1 LRAFRHLL
9 AAAPQ
14 ATQTTGRFIV
24 TDRLRIALAQLN
36 PKVGDLPGN
45 LALARTALADAVAA
59 KADIV
64 MFSELFLTGYFPD
77 DLLFKPQFIKDAM
90 QAARDLAAATA
101 GTDVVLVLPTIW
113 WDKGN
118 LHNAAIVA
126 ENGEIIATRYK
137 RELPNTDVFY
147 EKRYFAA
154 GPLPMPVLIKG
165 VPVGIPIC
173 EDVWHPS
180 VCEHL
185 AMRGAEIMLCPNG
198 SPYWTNKQ
206 HIRKELVRARV
217 SEDDVPMLYL
227 NQVGG
232 QDEIVFDGAS
242 FAIEPGDKLV
252 LQGKSFATDFIVSDW
267 VRGDNGWT
275 CARGEVTELTS
286 TDEAPWLACVLGL
299 RDYLHK
305 NGFSKVVLGLSG
317 GIDSA
322 VVAAMAVDALGA
334 QNVHCIMLPY
344 RYTSEASL
352 VDAKACAQALGVRY
366 DIVSIGNPVDDA
378 LAELAPIFDNRPA
391 DLAEENIQSRM
402 RGVVL
407 MAVSNKLGSMLLT
420 TGNKSEMGV
429 GYATIYGDMN
439 GGYNPLKDMFKMEVY
454 RLAAWRNGHVPGDCL
469 GPAGV
474 VIPQAIIDKAPSAE
488 LRPDQTDQDSLPP
501 YPVLDAILK
510 GIVEDEMSLAEIV
523 AQGHDAAL
531 VQRIER
537 LLNIAEYKRRQS
549 APGPKLTPK
558 AFGMGR
564 KYPITNGY
572 KDRTI

>member
-1 LRAFRHLL
+1 M
-9 AAAPQ
+9 
-14 ATQTTGRFIV
+14 

-36 PKVGDLPGN
+36 PKVGDIAGN
-45 LALARTALADAVAA
+45 LALARQALSDAAAA
-59 KADIV
+59 KADIL
-64 MFSELFLTGYFPD
+64 MLSELFLTGYFPD
-77 DLLFKPQFIKDAM
+77 DLLFKPKFVADAM
-90 QAARDLAAATA
+90 QAARDLVADTT
-101 GTDVVLVLPTIW
+101 GTGVVLILPTVW
-113 WDKGN
+113 RDQTG
-118 LHNAAIVA
+118 LHNTVVVA
-126 ENGEIIATRYK
+126 EDGEIIATRLK
-137 RELPNTDVFY
+137 RELPNDDVFY
-147 EKRYFAA
+147 EKRYFVP
-154 GPLPMPVLIKG
+154 GVLPEPVTIKG
-165 VPVGIPIC
+165 VSVGIPIC
-173 EDVWHPS
+173 EDIWHPW
-180 VCEHL
+180 VCGHL
-185 AMRGAEIMLCPNG
+185 VQRGAEILLCPNG

-217 SEDDVPMLYL
+217 AEDRVPLLYL

-232 QDEIVFDGAS
+232 QDELVFDGAS

-252 LQGKSFATDFIVSDW
+252 FQGKSFATDFIVSDW
-267 VRGDNGWT
+267 ADGDNGWT
-275 CARGEVTELTS
+275 CTNGHVTELTT

-299 RDYLHK
+299 RDYVHK
-305 NGFSKVVLGLSG
+305 NGFKQVVLGLSG

-334 QNVHCIMLPY
+334 ENVHCLMLPY
-344 RYTSEASL
+344 RYTSEDSL
-352 VDAKACAQALGVRY
+352 KDAKDCATRLGVRY

-378 LAELAPIFDNRPA
+378 LIELAPIFDNRPA

-454 RLAAWRNGHVPGDCL
+454 RLAAWRNAHVPGDCL
-469 GPAGV
+469 GPAGE
-474 VIPQAIIDKAPSAE
+474 VIPANIIAKAPSAE
-488 LRPDQTDQDSLPP
+488 LRPNQTDQDSLPP
-501 YPVLDAILK
+501 YPVLDAILTAM
-510 GIVEDEMSLAEIV
+510 VEEEKSIAEIV
-523 AQGHDAAL
+523 ALGYDEAL

-558 AFGMGR
+558 AFGLGR

-572 KDRTI
+572 KDRTIG

>member
-1 LRAFRHLL
+1 M
-9 AAAPQ
+9 
-14 ATQTTGRFIV
+14 

-36 PKVGDLPGN
+36 PKVGDLVGN
-45 LALARTALADAVAA
+45 LALARQALADAVAA
-59 KADIV
+59 KADIL
-64 MFSELFLTGYFPD
+64 MLSELFLTGYFPD
-77 DLLFKPQFIKDAM
+77 DLLFKPKFVADAM
-90 QAARDLAAATA
+90 LAARQLAAETA
-101 GTDVVLVLPTIW
+101 GTNVALILPTVW
-113 WDKGN
+113 LDNGG
-118 LHNAAIVA
+118 LHNAVLVA
-126 ENGEIIATRYK
+126 EKGEITATRYK

-147 EKRYFAA
+147 EKRYFIP
-154 GPLPMPVLIKG
+154 GPLPFPVTIKG

-173 EDVWHPS
+173 EDVWHPW

-185 AMRGAEIMLCPNG
+185 AREGAEIMLCPNG

-206 HIRKELVRARV
+206 HVRKDLVRARV
-217 SEDDVPMLYL
+217 AEDDVPMLYL

-232 QDEIVFDGAS
+232 QDELVFDGAS
-242 FAIEPGDKLV
+242 FGMEPGNRLV
-252 LQGKSFATDFIVSDW
+252 FQGKSFATDFIVSDW
-267 VRGDNGWT
+267 VRGKDGWT
-275 CARGEVTELTS
+275 CAQGHVTELTT

-299 RDYLHK
+299 RDYVHK
-305 NGFSKVVLGLSG
+305 NGFKQVVLGLSG

-322 VVAAMAVDALGA
+322 VVAAMAVDAFGA
-334 QNVHCIMLPY
+334 ENVHCLMLPY

-352 VDAKACAQALGVRY
+352 KDAKDCATRLGVRY

-378 LAELAPIFDNRPA
+378 LTELAPIFDNRPA

-454 RLAAWRNGHVPGDCL
+454 RLAGWRNSHVPGDCL
-469 GPAGV
+469 GPAGE
-474 VIPQAIIDKAPSAE
+474 VIPQSIIKKAPSAE
-488 LRPDQTDQDSLPP
+488 LRPNQTDQDSLPP
-501 YPVLDAILK
+501 YPVLDAILTA
-510 GIVEDEMSLAEIV
+510 IVEEEASLDDIIARGFDRPTVERV
-523 AQGHDAAL
+523 
-531 VQRIER
+531 ER

-549 APGPKLTPK
+549 APGPKLTPR
-558 AFGMGR
+558 AFGQGR

-572 KDRTI
+572 KDRTLG

>member
-1 LRAFRHLL
+1 M
-9 AAAPQ
+9 
-14 ATQTTGRFIV
+14 

-36 PKVGDLPGN
+36 PKVGDLVGN
-45 LALARTALADAVAA
+45 LALGRRALADAVMA
-59 KADIV
+59 KADILLL
-64 MFSELFLTGYFPD
+64 SELFLTGYFPD
-77 DLLFKPQFIKDAM
+77 DLLFKPKFVADAM
-90 QAARDLAAATA
+90 QAARDLVAGTS
-101 GTDVVLVLPTIW
+101 GTDVVLILPTVW
-113 WDKGN
+113 VEKTG
-118 LHNAAIVA
+118 LHNAVIVA
-126 ENGEIIATRYK
+126 ENGQIIATRLK
-137 RELPNTDVFY
+137 RELPNSDVFY
-147 EKRYFAA
+147 EKRYFAP
-154 GPLPMPVLIKG
+154 GPLAEPVLIKG
-165 VPVGIPIC
+165 VPIGIPIC
-173 EDVWHPS
+173 EDIWHPS

-206 HIRKELVRARV
+206 HVRKDLVRARV
-217 SEDDVPMLYL
+217 AEDDVPMLYL

-232 QDEIVFDGAS
+232 QDELVFDGAS
-242 FAIEPGDKLV
+242 FGMEPGNKLV
-252 LQGKSFATDFIVSDW
+252 FQGKSFASDFIISDW

-275 CARGEVTELTS
+275 CEQGEVTELTT

-299 RDYLHK
+299 RDYVHK
-305 NGFSKVVLGLSG
+305 NGFKQVVLGLSG

-334 QNVHCIMLPY
+334 ENVHCIMLPY

-352 VDAKACAQALGVRY
+352 KDAKDCAERLGVRY

-378 LAELAPIFDNRPA
+378 LTELAPIFDNRPA

-454 RLAAWRNGHVPGDCL
+454 RLAEWRNSHVPGDCK
-469 GPAGV
+469 GPAGE
-474 VIPQAIIDKAPSAE
+474 VIPQAIIAKAPSAE
-488 LRPDQTDQDSLPP
+488 LRPNQTDQDSLPP

-510 GIVEDEMSLAEIV
+510 GIVEDELSISQIV
-523 AQGHDAAL
+523 AQGYDQPL
-531 VQRIER
+531 VERIER

-549 APGPKLTPK
+549 APGPKLTIK
-558 AFGMGR
+558 AFGLGR

-572 KDRTI
+572 KDRMSG